1 MSMSINTPP
10 AVKVDAS
17 AFDQQKI
24 STNNVIVK
32 PNAQPQGATLL
43 QSSLRSDDT
52 LGLGN
57 TLITPETAL
66 KQLFDMLEGIFRAM
80 RDIFAGR
87 TAMKPDSGKLPIAL
101 DAGKELIKPDAG
113 KLPAVPNA
121 LKELVKPDAGKLP
134 AVPNALKEL
143 VKPDAG
149 KLPAVP
155 DALKELVKPDAGK
168 LPAVPDAPK
177 ALVKP
182 DAPKLTVLPQPG
194 DVPVNVPDGKKL
206 RPMPFSPT
214 VPRPETSVN
223 NDPKTNV
230 NVNVVL
236 SHCHCP
242 DGTVLPDR
250 LPKPWVSTDI
260 RPQPAVLPDARPQA
274 PLLPGNFP
282 RPNMPV
288 DTRSQPA
295 VLPDNQPTPFPDAPT
310 QDLTSPGPV
319 EDRPAGRHGRF
330 NHRLSSRF

>member
-43 QSSLRSDDT
+43 QSSLHSDDT

-57 TLITPETAL
+57 TVITPETAL

-101 DAGKELIKPDAG
+101 DAGKEL
-113 KLPAVPNA
+113 
-121 LKELVKPDAGKLP
+121 VKPDAGKLP

-155 DALKELVKPDAGK
+155 DAPR
-168 LPAVPDAPK
+168 

-260 RPQPAVLPDARPQA
+260 RPQPAVLPGATHQA

>member
-57 TLITPETAL
+57 TVITPETAL

-101 DAGKELIKPDAG
+101 DAGKEL
-113 KLPAVPNA
+113 
-121 LKELVKPDAGKLP
+121 VKPDAGKLP
-134 AVPNALKEL
+134 AVPN
-143 VKPDAG
+143 
-149 KLPAVP
+149 
-155 DALKELVKPDAGK
+155 ALKELVKPDAGK